1 MERRC
6 GIMFSHILRI
16 PSHPSH
22 APHPP
27 HILRSAAYVRGYR
40 DGVFQ
45 TRWILW
51 LSILAST
58 ASPRTTTLRCVCT
71 GLRRWRLPGTPHILR
86 SAAYVR
92 GYRDSVFQTH
102 GGMWLSI
109 LASTASPRTY
119 YAPLCM
125 YGVTEIASSRRMG
138 AWALYPH
145 IPVFPAHSPLR
156 YVCTGVQRWRLPD
169 AWGHGLSILASPAS
183 PRTYYAPLR
192 MYGVTEIAS
201 SRRMG
206 ACGSLSSHPPHL
218 PAHTTLRCVCTGLQ
232 R

>member
-1 MERRC
+1 MT
-6 GIMFSHILRI
+6 MHILRI

-27 HILRSAAYVRGYR
+27 HILRIPPHMLRIPPHMLRIPPHILRSAAYVRGYR
-40 DGVFQ
+40 DSVFQ
-45 TRWILW
+45 THGGMGS
-51 LSILAST
+51 LSSHPLH
-58 ASPRTTTLRCVCT
+58 P
-71 GLRRWRLPGTPHILR
+71 PHILR
-86 SAAYVR
+86 SATYVR

-119 YAPLCM
+119 
-125 YGVTEIASSRRMG
+125 S
-138 AWALYPH
+138 
-145 IPVFPAHSPLR
+145 
-156 YVCTGVQRWRLPD
+156 
-169 AWGHGLSILASPAS
+169 
-183 PRTYYAPLR
+183 APLR

-206 ACGSLSSHPPHL
+206 ACGSLSSHPLHP